1 MEAYSL
7 SIIGVLA
14 LCLLSFLLAMNSG
27 ISKGRAG
34 ALAGPV
40 LDARD
45 DNKLYRIDRAHMN
58 SVEALAPFAVPAVLA
73 MLAGVSSG
81 VLAVLVWLHVAIRLG
96 HTVVYLRGGKAAK
109 GGKLRTI
116 LYVSSGLVTLILI
129 LLTAWSAAT

>member
-1 MEAYSL
+1 MEEYSV

-45 DNKLYRIDRAHMN
+45 DNKLYRIDRAHLN
-58 SVEALAPFAVPAVLA
+58 SVEALTPFALPAVLA
-73 MLAGVSSG
+73 MLVGVGSG
-81 VLAVLVWLHVAIRLG
+81 LLAALVWLHFALRLA
-96 HTVVYLRGGKAAK
+96 HTLVYLRGGDAAK

-116 LYVSSGLVTLILI
+116 LYVSSGMVTLILI
-129 LLTAWSAAT
+129 LVTGWSGAT